1 MWLLRDPLK
10 LSAKQIILPP
20 LLAQMTIYCDGHHS
34 IPMIHQALLEQ
45 IGFSIPD
52 DVLLN
57 TLAQL
62 DEVYLLD
69 NDRSW
74 QAQQSIREEFRAQP
88 FRPPQLAG
96 LNYPEDPAEL
106 SAFLDAYRLADD
118 DEEAAVWAEWTGRAI
133 VSPHIDYQRGGEVYA
148 KVWKRAEAAVQADDL
163 DLILMFA
170 TDHQGGLG
178 SLTLT
183 PKPYATPY
191 GILPTDEN
199 LVNKLAAAIGEQ
211 AAYHLELNHRQE
223 HSVELSAV
231 WLHHALRGKRP
242 PPVVPILIGSFHHFV
257 SNGDH
262 PTRDEEMMEFIHTLI
277 EETRGKKVL
286 CVASV
291 DLAHV
296 GPAFQDDYI
305 MDASKRE
312 ALLLTDESLMEAVI
326 QGNGE
331 RFYNEIAA
339 VQDANKVCGFSP
351 LYLMLRYL
359 NGRGEEPLRGH
370 KIAYQHCSADA
381 QDHSL
386 VSVCGL
392 LLE

>member
-10 LSAKQIILPP
+10 LCDKQIVLPP
-20 LLAQMTIYCDGHHS
+20 LLAQMTIYCDGRHTV
-34 IPMIHQALLEQ
+34 PMIHQALIDQ
-45 IGFSIPD
+45 VGFTIPD

-57 TLAQL
+57 ILEQL
-62 DEVYLLD
+62 DEVFLLD
-69 NDRSW
+69 NERS
-74 QAQQSIREEFRAQP
+74 QEAQQAMREAFRAQP
-88 FRPPQLAG
+88 FRPPMLAG
-96 LNYPEDPAEL
+96 LNYPADPAEL
-106 SAFLDAYRLADD
+106 AEFLDGYGVDD
-118 DEEAAVWAEWTGRAI
+118 DTEEAAAWAGWHGRAI

-191 GILPTDEN
+191 GVLPTDEA
-199 LVNKLAAAIGEQ
+199 LVNKLAATLGEA
-211 AAYHLELNHRQE
+211 AAYGLELNHRQE
-223 HSVELSAV
+223 HSVELAAV
-231 WLHHALRGKRP
+231 WLHHTLRGKQP
-242 PPVVPILIGSFHHFV
+242 PPMVPILIGSFHHFV
-257 SNGDH
+257 TNGGH
-262 PTRDEEMMEFIHTLI
+262 PSRDEDMMEFIATLI
-277 EETRGKKVL
+277 EETGGKKVL
-286 CVASV
+286 CIASV

-305 MDASKRE
+305 MNATRRQQLIE
-312 ALLLTDESLMEAVI
+312 ADKCLIETII
-326 QGNGE
+326 QGDSE

-351 LYLMLRYL
+351 LYLLLRYL
-359 NGRGEEPLRGH
+359 NGRGEAPLRGH

-381 QDHSL
+381 RNHSL
-386 VSVCGL
+386 VSICGL